1 MDSELVS
8 FPPKALNRELYLI
21 GFRVDP
27 GAEGPQFY
35 TLIGSEGENERPIT
49 CGGRVLFFHK
59 PSEAALALAK
69 SDNGL
74 RDVRPVPSELE
85 LLCDVGEA
93 LHVANQKDA
102 DDDGVLFE
110 LIAVFDDL
118 LRAVQLTVP
127 EGCTKVLAAMAER
140 LSESPEF
147 ASFLSSEGVTREKLE
162 DALMWC
168 VGAVMV
174 KSSWVER

>member
-1 MDSELVS
+1 MNSSFVE
-8 FPPKALNRELYLI
+8 FPPKAVSRELYLI

-27 GAEGPQFY
+27 GAKGPQFY
-35 TLIGSEGENERPIT
+35 TLIGSEGELEHPIT
-49 CGGRVLFFHK
+49 RNGRVLFFHN
-59 PSEAALALAK
+59 PVQAAAALAE
-69 SDNGL
+69 SDNGF
-74 RDVRPVPSELE
+74 RDVRPVPAELE

-93 LHVANQKDA
+93 LYVANQKDEDA
-102 DDDGVLFE
+102 DGLLFE
-110 LIAVFDDL
+110 VIAVFDDL

-127 EGCTKVLAAMAER
+127 AEYTTVLASVAER

-147 ASFLSSEGVTREKLE
+147 ASFLATSGVTREKLE

-174 KSSWVER
+174 KSSWLR